1 MLIDKMV
8 AVSGLSGLYKL
19 VATKSNGLLVSD
31 PDTGKTRFC
40 SVRTHQFT
48 PMQTVAIY
56 TDQDTIDIKS
66 VFKNMND
73 LIESNPVPNPNAP
86 QQELKAYFSVIIP
99 DYDRDRVYHSDMKKV
114 IKWFL
119 FLKERGMI
127 DELYTE
133 STEET
138 EKPDENQDQA

>member
-1 MLIDKMV
+1 MVIDKMV
-8 AVSGLSGLYKL
+8 AVSGLPGLYKL

-31 PDTGKTRFC
+31 PDTNKTRFC

-73 LIESNPVPNPNAP
+73 LAESHPVPNPNAP
-86 QQELKAYFSVIIP
+86 QQELKAYFAVIIP
-99 DYDRDRVYHSDMKKV
+99 DYDRERVYHSDMKKV
-114 IKWFL
+114 VKWFL
-119 FLKERGMI
+119 FLKDRGMI

-133 STEET
+133 NTEEA
-138 EKPDENQDQA
+138 EKPEKNQDQA